1 MGGESMAEKIAL
13 ACDHAGILLKPH
25 VIEVLEELGFAYQD
39 FGAHGGDSVDYPVY
53 GARAALAVARGE
65 CGRGIVLCGTG
76 VGISMAV
83 SKVRGIRCAVCSE
96 PYSAAMSRLHN
107 DANMLA
113 LGARVVG
120 SELAKLI
127 VRTWL
132 TTDFDGDRH
141 ARRVGQIMAL
151 ERGEALE

>member
-1 MGGESMAEKIAL
+1 MADRIAL
-13 ACDHAGILLKPH
+13 ASDHAGFDLKPH
-25 VIEVLEELGFAYQD
+25 VIEVLEELGLAYED
-39 FGAHGGDSVDYPVY
+39 FGAYDHQSVDYTVY
-53 GARAALAVARGE
+53 GARAAHAVASGE
-65 CGRGIVLCGTG
+65 CSRGIVLCGTG

-83 SKVRGIRCAVCSE
+83 GKVRGIRCVACSE
-96 PYSAAMSRLHN
+96 PYSAAMSRRHN

-120 SELAKLI
+120 SEVAKLI

-132 TTDFDGDRH
+132 TTDFEGGRH

-151 ERGEALE
+151 ERGEPLE

>member
-1 MGGESMAEKIAL
+1 MADTIAL
-13 ACDHAGILLKPH
+13 ATDHAGILLKPH
-25 VIEVLEELGFAYQD
+25 VIKVLDELGLPYQD
-39 FGAHGGDSVDYPVY
+39 FGAHDDASVDYPVY
-53 GARAALAVARGE
+53 GARAAHAVARGE

-76 VGISMAV
+76 VGIAIAV

-96 PYSAAMSRLHN
+96 PYSAAMSRQHN

-120 SELAKLI
+120 SELAKMI

-132 TTDFDGDRH
+132 TTDFDGERH

-151 ERGEALE
+151 DRGEALE